1 MYYTYFSQL
10 FLAAKQE
17 IIHSQGLIL
26 KILKCVALLL
36 LLSGC
41 TASNH
46 NLNMEPNALG
56 GGFADHKIQA
66 GLYSILA
73 KTNFAPWSD
82 FKAAHKI
89 FNRRATELC
98 GSDSFA
104 SIKLVE
110 REFEHI
116 PRTLP
121 PKYIISQVNGYV
133 ICESSKLTI
142 KEAEELIQ
150 AGQIMANS

>member
-1 MYYTYFSQL
+1 
-10 FLAAKQE
+10 
-17 IIHSQGLIL
+17 
-26 KILKCVALLL
+26 L

-41 TASNH
+41 TTSHH
-46 NLNMEPNALG
+46 NLNHGPNALG
-56 GGFADHKIQA
+56 GGFFDNKVHD
-66 GLYSILA
+66 GLYSIIA

-98 GSDSFA
+98 QSKNYV
-104 SIKLVE
+104 SIKMVE
-110 REFEHI
+110 KELEHI
-116 PRTLP
+116 PRDLP

-142 KEAEELIQ
+142 EEAEKLIQ
-150 AGQIMANS
+150 ASYEVPL